1 MELGSGS
8 KPVNLGV
15 HKVLKLVMADRDF
28 CLIGSWTTNA
38 NGQGSSNYIQGV
50 DRVDCSVIRDE
61 DAELKVI
68 TVDQLL

>member
-28 CLIGSWTTNA
+28 CLIGSWITNA
-38 NGQGSSNYIQGV
+38 NGQRCFQLQGV